1 MGVAGALAAMYLI
14 FVVDATVIPT
24 LPEVFVVGFFY
35 LHGQFGLPPFVWAV
49 SLLAM
54 AVAGE
59 ATGNSLLYWFVNRA
73 LVRTGRMPPRI
84 EKLMARWMKF
94 LIIHDE
100 RIILLNRVFPVVP
113 FVGAFMAALKW
124 NYPRSLAFIIIG
136 GAAKYSALLLLIGAV
151 GVVYNPA
158 VAGWITLVLVLG
170 IVGASAGASVIYRRR
185 VKERKPEP

>member
-49 SLLAM
+49 GLLAM

-136 GAAKYSALLLLIGAV
+136 GGAQYSALLLLLGAV
-151 GVVYNPA
+151 RGVYKPPG
-158 VAGWITLVLVLG
+158 AGRVTLLPLLRVVRAAPG
-170 IVGASAGASVIYRRR
+170 GAGFY
-185 VKERKPEP
+185 PP

>member
-1 MGVAGALAAMYLI
+1 MIAGFFLTMGVAGALAAMYLI

-49 SLLAM
+49 GLLAM

-84 EKLMARWMKF
+84 TPTFTVRPRVRSVSAEART
-94 LIIHDE
+94 
-100 RIILLNRVFPVVP
+100 
-113 FVGAFMAALKW
+113 A
-124 NYPRSLAFIIIG
+124 
-136 GAAKYSALLLLIGAV
+136 
-151 GVVYNPA
+151 
-158 VAGWITLVLVLG
+158 
-170 IVGASAGASVIYRRR
+170 
-185 VKERKPEP
+185 

>member
-1 MGVAGALAAMYLI
+1 
-14 FVVDATVIPT
+14 
-24 LPEVFVVGFFY
+24 
-35 LHGQFGLPPFVWAV
+35 
-49 SLLAM
+49 M

-124 NYPRSLAFIIIG
+124 NYPRSLAVIIIG
-136 GAAKYSALLLLIGAV
+136 GGAQHPPP
-151 GVVYNPA
+151 PA
-158 VAGWITLVLVLG
+158 
-170 IVGASAGASVIYRRR
+170 RRPKR
-185 VKERKPEP
+185 PPPATRRSRPPSCRPPGGPPGG